1 MQQLHRKCMVGPSIL
16 SADFAFLFKDC
27 QQMVDIGA
35 ETLHIDIMDGFD
47 SNYTVT
53 LCPTLPLELQ

>member
-1 MQQLHRKCMVGPSIL
+1 MVGPSIL